1 MTMLDSR
8 LNRKIGKTMI
18 GHRMLAPGD
27 RVLVAVSGGI
37 DSLVLTWL
45 LDHWR
50 RKTPFTYEL
59 LAVHIDMGFDP
70 ATAPA
75 VARALNRLPV
85 PYLLDDCSR
94 LAPEIDGC
102 HACARLRRKR
112 LFDLAAVH
120 RCNRLAF
127 GHHADDMLETLLLNM
142 CYAGNLSTLLPRQ
155 DLFGG
160 RLTIIRPLAG
170 LHKHDV
176 WRLADLAGLAPVKT
190 PCPFGEGSRR
200 QKVRQAL
207 ALLADDAPP
216 VRGNMLAALYNVK
229 SDYLPRTQD
238 RAVLLSA
245 SVDPPRDRY
254 LPTGSDTVGSADC
267 EGQ

>member
-1 MTMLDSR
+1 MLDPR

-37 DSLVLTWL
+37 DSLALTWL

-50 RKTPFTYEL
+50 RKTPFTYDL

-75 VARALNRLPV
+75 VARALNQIPV
-85 PYLLDDCSR
+85 PYLIDDCTHF
-94 LAPEIDGC
+94 APEIDGC
-102 HACARLRRKR
+102 HACARRRRKR
-112 LFDLAAVH
+112 LFDLAATH

-142 CYAGNLSTLLPRQ
+142 CYAGNISTLLPRQ
-155 DLFGG
+155 ELFSG

-170 LHKHDV
+170 LFKSEV
-176 WRLADLAGLAPVKT
+176 WRLAELAGLEPVKT
-190 PCPFGEGSRR
+190 PCPFGDDSHR
-200 QKVRQAL
+200 QKVRRTL
-207 ALLADDAPP
+207 ALLAEDEPP
-216 VRGNMLAALYNVK
+216 VRGNMLAALYNIK
-229 SDYLPRTQD
+229 QAYLP
-238 RAVLLSA
+238 
-245 SVDPPRDRY
+245 
-254 LPTGSDTVGSADC
+254 
-267 EGQ
+267 